1 MQNAPDTLLT
11 LIAPTALEEPL
22 ADLLIAMPELA
33 HGFTCGPVEGRG
45 VNVPLVGADE
55 SVRGR
60 GKRIRIDI
68 ALDSAARGRCS
79 RRCAPPCR
87 GPASSIGRP
96 RCSIAGGCGE
106 A

>member
-60 GKRIRIDI
+60 GKRVRIDI
-68 ALDSAARGRCS
+68 ALDSAAREPLLEALRTALPGARIFHWSTSLLDCGRLW
-79 RRCAPPCR
+79 
-87 GPASSIGRP
+87 
-96 RCSIAGGCGE
+96 
-106 A
+106 